1 MMVSTCGTLPGLYP
15 PKQYPKATDAT
26 AGEWSPA
33 ECQDTESFSTVMQT
47 THMRF
52 CPDEIIYTDGSRKE
66 VPGIGIATGSG
77 VYRKLNTAYLKLKVH
92 PYRQGMVNTIN
103 RAELVGI

>member
-1 MMVSTCGTLPGLYP
+1 
-15 PKQYPKATDAT
+15 
-26 AGEWSPA
+26 
-33 ECQDTESFSTVMQT
+33 
-47 THMRF
+47 MRF

-92 PYRQGMVNTIN
+92 PYRQGMLNTIN
-103 RAELVGI
+103 RAELVAILVALVGPNHVVFVWFVEPWSVIFQ